1 MPHKLFQGRWTPG
14 PDAAEVALLRKRQ
27 YAAVIV
33 WRCLLRDALRKP
45 DWRTSM
51 RISDIGKETRLSG
64 NTIIRALRQ
73 LLEAGYMARESGGGK
88 TRKTAVWIMK
98 VPEAYGSE
106 KVPNP
111 KPTGEW
117 AL

>member
-45 DWRTSM
+45 DWKTSM
-51 RISDIGKETRLSG
+51 PLADISRETRLSY
-64 NTIIRALRQ
+64 NTIMRAQRQ
-73 LLEAGYMARESGGGK
+73 LLKAGYMARESGGGK
-88 TRKTAVWIMK
+88 TRKTAVWIMTA
-98 VPEAYGSE
+98 PESYGSE
-106 KVPNP
+106 KVP
-111 KPTGEW
+111 KQKQTGEW